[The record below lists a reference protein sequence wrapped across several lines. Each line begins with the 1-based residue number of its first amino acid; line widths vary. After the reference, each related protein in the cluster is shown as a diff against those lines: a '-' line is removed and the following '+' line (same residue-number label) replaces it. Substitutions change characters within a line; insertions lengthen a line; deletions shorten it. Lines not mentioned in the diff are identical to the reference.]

1 MAVLRAEPPCWEHR
15 LVVRTQES
23 VSVDAERDV
32 DERAG
37 VDDLA
42 SIDREPQRCECD
54 HGDDDGYQPC
64 GRKAK
69 WRVTVDCVCG
79 EGHPRRVE
87 ILCSRC
93 MRTLRQFQGREAI
106 TVRRL

>member
-1 MAVLRAEPPCWEHR
+1 M
-15 LVVRTQES
+15 VRTQEA
-23 VSVDAERDV
+23 VSVDDDLDVVERPD
-32 DERAG
+32 

-42 SIDREPQRCECD
+42 GIDRGRQLCECD

>member
-1 MAVLRAEPPCWEHR
+1 M
-15 LVVRTQES
+15 VRTQEA
-23 VSVDAERDV
+23 VSVDDDLDVVERPD
-32 DERAG
+32 

-42 SIDREPQRCECD
+42 GIDRGRQLCECD

-64 GRKAK
+64 GCKAK

>member
-1 MAVLRAEPPCWEHR
+1 VG
-15 LVVRTQES
+15 RTQE
-23 VSVDAERDV
+23 AEAVEADTDV
-32 DERAG
+32 DEVAKIDQLAG
-37 VDDLA
+37 VD
-42 SIDREPQRCECD
+42 RERQRCECD

>member
-1 MAVLRAEPPCWEHR
+1 MRPWDDR
-15 LVVRTQES
+15 QVVRTQEA
-23 VSVDAERDV
+23 VSVDADRAV
-32 DERAG
+32 DERPD
-37 VDDLA
+37 VDDLPG
-42 SIDREPQRCECD
+42 IDRGRQMCECD

>member
-1 MAVLRAEPPCWEHR
+1 MRPWKHR
-15 LVVRTQES
+15 QVVRTQEA
-23 VSVDAERDV
+23 VSVDDDLDVVERPD
-32 DERAG
+32 

-42 SIDREPQRCECD
+42 GIDRGRQLCECD

>member
-1 MAVLRAEPPCWEHR
+1 M
-15 LVVRTQES
+15 VRTQEA
-23 VSVDAERDV
+23 VSVEAGGAV
-32 DERAG
+32 DERPG
-37 VDDLA
+37 IDDLPG
-42 SIDREPQRCECD
+42 IDRGSQLCECD

>member
-1 MAVLRAEPPCWEHR
+1 M
-15 LVVRTQES
+15 VRTQEALS
-23 VSVDAERDV
+23 VKADRAV
-32 DERAG
+32 DERLD
-37 VDDLA
+37 VDDLPG
-42 SIDREPQRCECD
+42 IDRGSQRCECD